1 MPLEIPTYSE
11 HLLSDFVEK
20 EREKAMA
27 FIRKNFSLLSEQD
40 CEDVIQESFIVLYGN
55 SRQGKLRDMTAS
67 LSTYFIS
74 ICINKAHEALR
85 RNGHTV
91 GVADDADLDFLSE
104 VKDEKVQ
111 QLLTLDDQTSLIEA
125 KEALARQIVQD
136 LPHPCQELL
145 WGFYRDNCSMKMLAD
160 RIDSTVG
167 SVKVTKHRCQEKFR
181 KRWSSLANE
190 IYCY

>member
-1 MPLEIPTYSE
+1 M
-11 HLLSDFVEK
+11 EK
-20 EREKAMA
+20 EREKALA
-27 FIRKNFSLLSEQD
+27 YLRNRFPKLSEQD
-40 CEDVIQESFIVLYGN
+40 CEDVIQESFMVLYGKN
-55 SRQGKLRDMTAS
+55 RQGNLRDMTAS
-67 LSTYFIS
+67 LSTYFTA
-74 ICINKAHEALR
+74 ICINKAREALR

-91 GVADDADLDFLSE
+91 GVADDTSLDFLGE

-145 WGFYRDNCSMKMLAD
+145 WGFYRDNCSMKVLAD
-160 RIDSTVG
+160 RIGSTVG

-181 KRWSSLANE
+181 KRWSSLAGE